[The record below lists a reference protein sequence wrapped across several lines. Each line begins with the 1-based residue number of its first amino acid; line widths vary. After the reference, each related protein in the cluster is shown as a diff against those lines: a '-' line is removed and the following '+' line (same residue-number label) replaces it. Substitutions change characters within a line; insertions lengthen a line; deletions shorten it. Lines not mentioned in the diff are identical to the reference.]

1 MHSVSFPT
9 AEFDSTQIV
18 VNGVL
23 SATSA
28 QFVNSGNAAN
38 SLSQIY
44 VGSGGKLTASTST
57 FAVDQVYLTTNSK
70 LTSTDL
76 TGNTFNSALFASA
89 ADLTDLTNNQ
99 SFTDVDILAGTLG
112 NGQNLRSARSV
123 PSPPPTAYVFP
134 GGFTVGRGAILNVR
148 LGASVLIREGQQLL
162 INGTLNVTDAGSF
175 AIEDFGNDESGGITD
190 YGTLDIQNTS
200 LTRSGGTNGDDTTFL
215 QVKPGADVTIN
226 NSAFAWDQLILDSG
240 ASSINIS
247 GNDFSAVGDGGV
259 IATGATGTSIPL
271 DHNYWGTSDQSVI
284 QTKIDDSFYNSNLPT
299 VVFQPFVNATETAAT
314 A

>member
-1 MHSVSFPT
+1 MSFPT

-44 VGSGGKLTASTST
+44 VGSGGELTGSTST

-112 NGQNLRSARSV
+112 NGQNLSL
-123 PSPPPTAYVFP
+123 SPIGPVTTANE
-134 GGFTVGRGAILNVR
+134 R
-148 LGASVLIREGQQLL
+148 
-162 INGTLNVTDAGSF
+162 
-175 AIEDFGNDESGGITD
+175 
-190 YGTLDIQNTS
+190 
-200 LTRSGGTNGDDTTFL
+200 
-215 QVKPGADVTIN
+215 
-226 NSAFAWDQLILDSG
+226 
-240 ASSINIS
+240 
-247 GNDFSAVGDGGV
+247 
-259 IATGATGTSIPL
+259 
-271 DHNYWGTSDQSVI
+271 
-284 QTKIDDSFYNSNLPT
+284 
-299 VVFQPFVNATETAAT
+299 
-314 A
+314 